1 MLKTLERNISV
12 KAFIAW
18 VLFFSFAKEWS
29 TEVEPHF
36 TSQFSDSG
44 G

>member
-12 KAFIAW
+12 KAFIDG
-18 VLFFSFAKEWS
+18 VLFFSLAKEWS

-36 TSQFSDSG
+36 C
-44 G
+44 